1 MITSQTD
8 TISKQLLNTLHTG
21 VNSTSIWDPSICTTY
36 LGKIVHLVRIIIR
49 DAPDTDFVRYP
60 ADRLFGHSKS
70 RIPDI
75 RCGRITDIRLSSL
88 SKANYFRNRYV
99 FSLFINSTFVLSNK
113 QQQKMQKNEDR
124 LFVIHKII
132 FTSFIFSS

>member
-1 MITSQTD
+1 M
-8 TISKQLLNTLHTG
+8 HF
-21 VNSTSIWDPSICTTY
+21 
-36 LGKIVHLVRIIIR
+36 VRIIIR
-49 DAPDTDFVRYP
+49 ETDFVRYP

-88 SKANYFRNRYV
+88 SKANYFRKRYV

-124 LFVIHKII
+124 LFVIHKIWMEGRLTI
-132 FTSFIFSS
+132 FDSIKVGRLTISDSIKEG